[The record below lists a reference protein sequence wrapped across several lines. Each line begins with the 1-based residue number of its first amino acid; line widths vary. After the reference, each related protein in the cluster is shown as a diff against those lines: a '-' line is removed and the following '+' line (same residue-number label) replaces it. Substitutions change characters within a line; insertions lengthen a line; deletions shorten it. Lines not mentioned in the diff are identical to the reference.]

1 MERSWGDCAAACA
14 PVGEFRRA
22 AAPRPSRSG
31 PVGDRASAG
40 VLIVGRGLGG
50 GRTSARGSRR
60 RVSQAS
66 YEATLLAAVEQVES
80 VGSNKVLLT
89 RLGGSAFGNGDDW
102 IDSAIERALTIVE
115 DAGWDIVIVAYG
127 YVSPAVQAIV
137 DRYE

>member
-1 MERSWGDCAAACA
+1 M
-14 PVGEFRRA
+14 
-22 AAPRPSRSG
+22 
-31 PVGDRASAG
+31 
-40 VLIVGRGLGG
+40 
-50 GRTSARGSRR
+50 
-60 RVSQAS
+60 
-66 YEATLLAAVEQVES
+66 ES